1 MSDISEV
8 FLKAA
13 FDGLQEA
20 VCVVDAHTHRILFAN
35 ACAGRLAGQLPGD
48 LTGIPIEHLTATP
61 EDQIFWG
68 QEATLVAQGIHSM
81 SSLRHMNG
89 TLVPI
94 ERRVSPCTLHAP
106 GDALLVT
113 MLDRSAQQDSERQL
127 ESMVSQLQATL
138 DSAADGMMVC
148 GLDGSIR
155 AFNQRLAQIWQMPQS
170 LLVQGNDAAV
180 HTFMGT
186 CVLDPAGYGAQ
197 LHAMAPT
204 PELCNMHTIA
214 LRGGHVLERRS
225 SPQMHRGSVIGRM
238 YVFRDITQ
246 QIETQA
252 ELRVAAQAFV
262 SSLDA
267 IFITDSEHR
276 LLRLNPA
283 AEALWGGS
291 AQQLLGT
298 DMVTLWSDEAGGISA
313 SSLRATLER
322 DGLWRSETQ
331 LRRAGGNCPVHLS
344 WVLVRDDQGNV
355 VQGIGFLRDLT
366 EQRAAQKRINEL
378 AYSDALTGLPNRLL
392 LSQRVDS
399 AICAALPSVARFAVL
414 FLDLDRFKIIN
425 DSLGHAFGDRVLQ
438 LVSARLQS
446 CLRTE
451 DMLCRLGGDEF
462 VVYLHGGNAD
472 VAEMVARRMLY
483 EMRRPFTLDGIGFS
497 IQCSMGV
504 AMCPQDGNTLDALI
518 KQADTAMYRVKEQ
531 GRGNYGFYQ
540 PQMNANLLSRMQLE
554 HAMRQALEH
563 GRMAVHY
570 QPQLDLSTGQ
580 IVGAEALLRWT
591 DPKLGSVSPGVFIPL
606 AEETGYIVTLG
617 AWVLD
622 QAVQQAACWM
632 KAGQAL
638 VVSVNVSALEFR
650 QPDFVDR
657 LSSLL
662 AAYGL
667 RPEFLELELTESIL
681 QNAHEAARRLAEV
694 SALGVAM
701 AIDDFGTG
709 YSSLAYLKSLPIR
722 KLKIDQS
729 FVRGLPSDAGDKAIV
744 SAIVQMGHAL
754 RMEVVAEGVETEG
767 QRMLLQQLHCN
778 HYQGFL
784 CSPALA
790 PNAFDAL
797 RHTHAAALPILPLGD
812 SVSGHAA

>member
-1 MSDISEV
+1 MSATSEAL
-8 FLKAA
+8 LKAV

-35 ACAGRLAGQLPGD
+35 ICAGHLAGCSPDD
-48 LTGIPIEHLTATP
+48 LMGMPIEQLAATT
-61 EDQIFWG
+61 EDHFFWR
-68 QEATLVAQGIHSM
+68 QEPAMVANGIHSL
-81 SSLRHMNG
+81 SSLRRADG
-89 TLVPI
+89 TLLPI
-94 ERRVSPCTLHAP
+94 ERRVSPCALHAP
-106 GDALLVT
+106 GAALLVT
-113 MLDRSAQQDSERQL
+113 MLDRSAQQDSEREL

-148 GLDGSIR
+148 GLDGSVR

-170 LLVQGNDAAV
+170 LLAQRNDAVLQA
-180 HTFMGT
+180 FMSA
-186 CVLDPAGYGAQ
+186 CAHDPAGYLDQ
-197 LHAMAPT
+197 LRAIAPT
-204 PELCNMHTIA
+204 PELPSMHTIS
-214 LRGGHVLERRS
+214 LRCGRVLERRS
-225 SPQMHRGSVIGRM
+225 SPQMHRGSVIGRV

-246 QIETQA
+246 DIETQA
-252 ELRVAAQAFV
+252 GLRVAAQVFDN
-262 SSLDA
+262 SPDA
-267 IFITDSEHR
+267 IFITDSTHH

-283 AEALWGGS
+283 AEALLGRS
-291 AQQLLGT
+291 AQQLLNT
-298 DMVTLWSDEAGGISA
+298 DMTALWRDEAGSA
-313 SSLRATLER
+313 GVASLRAGLER

-331 LRRAGGNCPVHLS
+331 LLRAGGNCPVHLS
-344 WVLVRDDQGNV
+344 WVLVRDAQGDV

-366 EQRAAQKRINEL
+366 EQRAAQKRIDQL

-399 AICAALPSVARFAVL
+399 AIRAALPNIARFAVL

-438 LVSARLQS
+438 LVTARLQT
-446 CLRTE
+446 CLRAE

-462 VVYLHGGNAD
+462 VVYLHSANAD
-472 VAEMVARRMLY
+472 VAEMVARRMLD
-483 EMRRPFTLDGIGFS
+483 EMRRPFMLDAIGFS

-504 AMCPQDGNTLDALI
+504 AMCPQDGTTLDALI

-531 GRGNYGFYQ
+531 GRGNYSFYQ

-563 GRMAVHY
+563 GRMTVHY
-570 QPQLDLSTGQ
+570 QPQLDLTTGE
-580 IVGAEALLRWT
+580 IIGAEALLRWT
-591 DPKLGSVSPGVFIPL
+591 DPKLGAVSPGVFIPL

-617 AWVLD
+617 AWVLE
-622 QAVQQAACWM
+622 QAVQQAAHWVR
-632 KAGQAL
+632 AGHAL
-638 VVSVNVSALEFR
+638 VVAVNVSALEFR
-650 QPDFVDR
+650 QPDFVER
-657 LSSLL
+657 LERLL
-662 AAYGL
+662 AEHGL
-667 RPEFLELELTESIL
+667 KPEFLELELTESIL
-681 QNAHEAARRLAEV
+681 QNAQEATLRLEEV
-694 SALGVAM
+694 AALGVAI

-709 YSSLAYLKSLPIR
+709 YSNLAYLKNLPIR

-767 QRMLLQQLHCN
+767 QRGLLQQLDCN

-790 PNAFDAL
+790 PRSFDAL
-797 RHTHAAALPILPLGD
+797 LKARTPALPSLLGGVA
-812 SVSGHAA
+812 SPQAV